1 MRELCIL
8 VALASAV
15 RLPRIR
21 REEPCSTTCR
31 PELAARVSSV
41 GDALLGLLWAF
52 RLLPAPGKEGQE
64 AIRAPWHAF
73 HSSRPPVYPP
83 VVLTIDQQQRAAS
96 HPALSASRQHP
107 CPWRFEI
114 IFLSQAMQPQRLAA
128 SVSWKSRRW
137 PPCVLFTRI
146 RSFYDSEESRYS
158 F

>member
-8 VALASAV
+8 AALASAHV
-15 RLPRIR
+15 AWIR
-21 REEPCSTTCR
+21 QRSLAPQHTD

-41 GDALLGLLWAF
+41 RNTQLGFLWAF
-52 RLLPAPGKEGQE
+52 RLQPAPGKEGQE
-64 AIRAPWHAF
+64 AIRAPWHVF
-73 HSSRPPVYPP
+73 HSSCPPVYPP
-83 VVLTIDQQQRAAS
+83 IVLTIDQQQRAGS

-114 IFLSQAMQPQRLAA
+114 IFPSQAMQPQPLAA

-146 RSFYDSEESRYS
+146 RSFSDSEESRFS